1 MPGKTNTTIAATIL
15 ALGATGAYA
24 QATVKPDGQWRY
36 ALGAAASVSSGNSD
50 SSSLTFNGEGVRA
63 TTADKINVYGRA
75 LRAETDG
82 ETTAEQVGLGGR
94 YERNFGPRWYG
105 FGQGDYL
112 HDKPAN
118 LSSRLSAGVG
128 AGYHLIVGET
138 TTFDVFGG
146 VGYTN
151 DEFVDP
157 AVVGGSLRDSYGRG
171 ELLLGEAS
179 THRFSESTSFKQR
192 LVLYPNLKDTGE
204 YRAEFDAGLA
214 VAMTKVM
221 SLTVGL
227 NYRYNSDPG
236 EGLKKGDTLFLT
248 GISVKID

>member
-1 MPGKTNTTIAATIL
+1 MQAMSKTSITAAML
-15 ALGATGAYA
+15 ALGAAAAHA
-24 QATVKPDGQWRY
+24 QVTVKPDGQWRY

-50 SSSLTFNGEGVRA
+50 SSSLNFNGEGLRA
-63 TTADKINVYGRA
+63 TTLDKIRFYGRA
-75 LRAETDG
+75 LRAKSDG

-118 LSSRLSAGVG
+118 LQTRLSVGLG
-128 AGYHLIVGET
+128 AGYHLIQGET

-146 VGYTN
+146 VGYTR
-151 DEFVDP
+151 DDFVDP
-157 AVVGGSLRDSYGRG
+157 DVVAGALRDSYGRS
-171 ELLLGEAS
+171 ELLLGEES
-179 THRFSESTSFKQR
+179 THKFSESTTFKQR
-192 LVLYPNLKDTGE
+192 LVVYPNLKDSGE
-204 YRAEFDAGLA
+204 YRAEFDAGVA

>member
-1 MPGKTNTTIAATIL
+1 MNMTKTTIAAAIF
-15 ALGATGAYA
+15 ALGPAGAHA

-36 ALGAAASVSSGNSD
+36 ALGAAASASSGNTE
-50 SSSLTFNGEGVRA
+50 SSSLNFSGEGVRA
-63 TTADKINVYGRA
+63 TTLDKISFYGRA
-75 LRAETDG
+75 LQGKTDG
-82 ETTAEQVGLGGR
+82 ETTAEQLALGAR
-94 YERNFGPRWYG
+94 YDRNFGPRWYG

-118 LSSRLSAGVG
+118 LSTRLSVAGG
-128 AGYHLIVGET
+128 AGYHLIMGET

-146 VGYTN
+146 LGYTN
-151 DEFVDP
+151 DDFVDP
-157 AVVGGSLRDSYGRG
+157 AVVGGSLRDSYGRA
-171 ELLLGEAS
+171 ELLLGEES
-179 THRFSESTSFKQR
+179 THKYSESTTFKQR
-192 LVLYPNLKDTGE
+192 LVIYPNLRDTGE
-204 YRAEFDAGLA
+204 YRAEFDAGVA

-236 EGLKKGDTLFLT
+236 EGLEKGDMLFLT